1 MISKGEALSEPRAS
15 LSPGFPSRVLVIL
28 STRCAAPP
36 NRRLLLPKGHR
47 CAHPKGRRDDISPDF
62 LLIRNYFYLQA
73 IRFGVLSFPTSQ
85 NNATLP
91 LFGGW
96 RLIMI
101 EERTGIITFQG
112 NPLTLLGKGVS
123 VGEAAPDFSVLA
135 NDLTPRTLA
144 DYKGK
149 VLVISVVPSLDTPVC
164 DMQTRRFNAEAA
176 KLSDNVRIL
185 TISCD
190 LPFAQTRWCGAAGVD
205 AVETLS
211 DHRDLSFGTAYGV
224 AIKELRLLSRAVF
237 VICADGV
244 IAYEQ
249 LVKEVTHDVDFEAAL
264 EAVKACLEK

>member
-1 MISKGEALSEPRAS
+1 
-15 LSPGFPSRVLVIL
+15 
-28 STRCAAPP
+28 
-36 NRRLLLPKGHR
+36 
-47 CAHPKGRRDDISPDF
+47 
-62 LLIRNYFYLQA
+62 
-73 IRFGVLSFPTSQ
+73 
-85 NNATLP
+85 
-91 LFGGW
+91 
-96 RLIMI
+96 MI
-101 EERTGIITFQG
+101 EERTG
-112 NPLTLLGKGVS
+112 NPLTLIGKGVS
-123 VGEAAPDFSVLA
+123 VGEAAPEFCVLA

-164 DMQTRRFNAEAA
+164 DMQTRRFNTEAA

-224 AIKELRLLSRAVF
+224 AIKEL
-237 VICADGV
+237 GV

-249 LVKEVTHDVDFEAAL
+249 IVKEVTHDVDFEAAL
-264 EAVKACLEK
+264 GAVKACLEK

>member
-1 MISKGEALSEPRAS
+1 
-15 LSPGFPSRVLVIL
+15 
-28 STRCAAPP
+28 
-36 NRRLLLPKGHR
+36 
-47 CAHPKGRRDDISPDF
+47 
-62 LLIRNYFYLQA
+62 
-73 IRFGVLSFPTSQ
+73 
-85 NNATLP
+85 
-91 LFGGW
+91 
-96 RLIMI
+96 MI

-112 NPLTLLGKGVS
+112 NPLTLIGKGVS
-123 VGEAAPDFSVLA
+123 VGEAAPEFCVLA
-135 NDLTPRTLA
+135 NDPTPRTLA

-164 DMQTRRFNAEAA
+164 DMQTRRFNTEAA

-237 VICADGV
+237 VICANGV

-249 LVKEVTHDVDFEAAL
+249 IVKEVTHDVDFEAAL
-264 EAVKACLEK
+264 GAVKACLEK